1 MHAVIGLSNGG
12 AARAAAAL
20 SQLRA
25 HGMGGRATLVTTQEA
40 DGASATERALVAAA
54 ACAVGEQRRS
64 TGGHA
69 LVLLDDLSGMLDVW
83 DAAGEAVA
91 RHGPAY
97 TGASERHI
105 ERSEQ
110 RIFYAAYLQRVA
122 QMDQE
127 RGGGSLT
134 LIGSLLQ
141 PPPPDA
147 DSHATFGTSATGPA
161 TTGVNTG
168 PLAPGLGAVRE
179 PSSSTTTTTSSST
192 TTTSSSSASSAPSP
206 SFTLE
211 DFAAHTATERTRI
224 EALLQAHAEPEPE
237 P

>member
-1 MHAVIGLSNGG
+1 M
-12 AARAAAAL
+12 
-20 SQLRA
+20 
-25 HGMGGRATLVTTQEA
+25 TTQEA

-69 LVLLDDLSGMLDVW
+69 LVLLDDLGGMLDVW

-161 TTGVNTG
+161 TTGVNTR
-168 PLAPGLGAVRE
+168 PLAPAGLAAVRE
-179 PSSSTTTTTSSST
+179 PSSSSTTTTTSSSASAST
-192 TTTSSSSASSAPSP
+192 ASSAPSP